1 MGRRGTVMTS
11 DDAVATKGTGCRR
24 LRWALIVSLA
34 LNALIIGAVGGALL
48 FARHG
53 HGWGW
58 YGHKAFGLH
67 GFARTLPQD
76 RRDVISTAIND
87 GWTKLKPLR
96 KVVRSARKAARKTLV
111 EQPFEETK
119 LDAALDAVID
129 ADADYQRAKMA
140 IFADTAAKLT
150 DEERQELYKWL
161 ESHRK
166 RYRQRRHR
174 WRNGGDKPSTR

>member
-1 MGRRGTVMTS
+1 MTS
-11 DDAVATKGTGCRR
+11 DNTPASKGASCRR
-24 LRWALIVSLA
+24 LRVALIISLA

-48 FARHG
+48 LARHG

-58 YGHKAFGLH
+58 QGHKSFGLY

-76 RRDVISTAIND
+76 RRDVIRAAIKD
-87 GWTKLKPLR
+87 GRVKLKPLR
-96 KVVRSARKAARKTLV
+96 KEVWSARTAARKMLI

-119 LDAALDAVID
+119 LNEALDAVIA
-129 ADADYQRAKMA
+129 ADAEYQRAKMA
-140 IFADTAAKLT
+140 IFAGTAAKLT

-166 RYRQRRHR
+166 HYRYRRHR
-174 WRNGGDKPSTR
+174 WRNGDDEKPSTR

>member
-1 MGRRGTVMTS
+1 MTS
-11 DDAVATKGTGCRR
+11 DNAVASKGSGCRR
-24 LRWALIVSLA
+24 LRWALIISLA

-58 YGHKAFGLH
+58 YGHKGFGLH

-96 KVVRSARKAARKTLV
+96 KEVRSARKAARKTLTD
-111 EQPFEETK
+111 EPFEEAK
-119 LDAALDAVID
+119 LNAALDAVVA
-129 ADADYQRAKMA
+129 ADADYQRTKMA
-140 IFADTAAKLT
+140 IFANTAAKLT
-150 DEERQELYKWL
+150 DAERKELYEWL
-161 ESHRK
+161 ERHGK

-174 WRNGGDKPSTR
+174 WRNGGDKPSAR